1 MEVNTISQPA
11 LTTKPVKVDADIV
24 KPTLA
29 AEVQDG
35 KDAIQKPSVSVQ
47 QNVVAKVDSVV
58 LESMNKQLEL
68 AGTGLA
74 FSVDEATSSS
84 IIKVVEKET
93 GEVVKQ
99 FPSEDS
105 LKIMKN
111 IQAYLMDINNQQ
123 HGNVKKEELTG
134 ILFNE
139 II

>member
-1 MEVNTISQPA
+1 MEINSISQPA
-11 LTTKPVKVDADIV
+11 FNQKLEKVEVESTSAV
-24 KPTLA
+24 SA
-29 AEVQDG
+29 AVQDG
-35 KDAIQKPSVSVQ
+35 NGAIQNPPVSVQ
-47 QNVVAKVDSVV
+47 QKVALKVDSN
-58 LESMNKQLEL
+58 LLAAMNNQLEV

-93 GEVVKQ
+93 GDVVKQ

-111 IQAYLMDINNQQ
+111 IQAYLNEVNSQQ
-123 HGNVKKEELTG
+123 QGSFKKEELTG